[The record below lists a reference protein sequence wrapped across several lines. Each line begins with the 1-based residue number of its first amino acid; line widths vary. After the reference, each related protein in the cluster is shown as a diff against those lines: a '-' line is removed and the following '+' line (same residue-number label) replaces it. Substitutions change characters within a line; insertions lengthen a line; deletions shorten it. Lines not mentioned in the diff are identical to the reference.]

1 VSQTANLFRAGLECL
16 TVGDLGGYLD
26 LFSDDI
32 DYEFPFAPA
41 GRPGHV
47 IGRASLRE
55 YLEPIFARA
64 VYEDLHDLTVYE
76 TDVDGTIVAEMTMV
90 LRFFEGDRVVSGRY
104 IVVVHS
110 ADGRIDSYRDYWNPL
125 AMSAPP
131 GTTKTA

>member
-1 VSQTANLFRAGLECL
+1 MSETADLFRAGLKCL
-16 TVGDLGGYLD
+16 TVGDLAGYLD

-41 GRPGHV
+41 GRPGQV
-47 IGRASLRE
+47 IGRENLRE

-64 VYEDLHDLTVYE
+64 VYEDLSNLTVYE

-90 LRFFEGDRVVSGRY
+90 LRFFEGNRVVSGRY
-104 IVVVHS
+104 VIVVHS

-125 AMSAPP
+125 AMSAPADA
-131 GTTKTA
+131 TKAA